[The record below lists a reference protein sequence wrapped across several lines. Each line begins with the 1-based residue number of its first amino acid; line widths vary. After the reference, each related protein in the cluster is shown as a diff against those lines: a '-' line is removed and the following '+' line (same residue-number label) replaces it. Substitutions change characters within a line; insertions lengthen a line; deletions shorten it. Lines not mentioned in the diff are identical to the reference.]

1 MYHKQS
7 RASRAKCSIISN
19 FKEINPIFFV
29 TGIAGAIIIN
39 KLARM
44 QETRIVEKHHMR
56 KRSIHPQAR
65 ITSGDVTPIRP
76 LTGVSQIQDF

>member
-1 MYHKQS
+1 
-7 RASRAKCSIISN
+7 
-19 FKEINPIFFV
+19 
-29 TGIAGAIIIN
+29 
-39 KLARM
+39 M